1 MIKHYLTLL
10 LLAAIG
16 FGPVSA
22 QNDYFF
28 PKNISFDPDIP
39 TPQEFLGYSIGD
51 MHTRIDRMVAYMEEL
66 GRVSDKADFQIIG
79 YTNERRPQ
87 LVLTITSPDN
97 HKNLDDIQQA
107 QWALIDPEQSRPNT
121 DDHPAIVLLGYNVH
135 GNEPSSTEAAMLT
148 AYYLLAAQ
156 NEETQTFLE
165 NAVVFVDPCFNP
177 DGRDRHSH
185 WANMHQAKNL
195 SPDPLDREHN
205 EVWPGGRTNHY
216 WFDLNR
222 DWLPLAQVESRNR
235 LQFFHQWV
243 PQVVTDYHEM
253 GSNSTYFFEPTER
266 FGSENPLVPR
276 SNYDDLNNLFAEYF
290 SEALHEIGSL
300 YFTKEVY
307 DNSYPGYGS
316 TYPDIHGG
324 LGLVFEQASSRGHV
338 QTTST
343 EPITFPF
350 TIRNHLRTSIAT
362 VRAAVENRE
371 MLFDHQRRFFSDALN
386 DGKKS
391 STKAYV
397 FGDSDDEGKTK
408 AFISLLLQHQIKA
421 YQLED
426 DITIDGQTY
435 QAGQAYA
442 VPSAQSQYRMVQTF
456 FEPVTSF
463 YDSVFYDAS
472 AWTIALAFNMPYD
485 RATSNVSL
493 GSRLAIEDLHRPIPD
508 ISEAK
513 YAYLFE
519 WSDYNAPMALNYL
532 LTKGVNAKSAFEP
545 FTFMVNGEEKTFGYG
560 SVMIP
565 VVDQHFPP
573 YQIFQWV
580 KEASKLARIPIY
592 SVDGGMSTSGKDL
605 GSRSFRTINQ
615 PKVAM
620 LIGEGVSS
628 YEAGEIWHLLDTRYG
643 MSFSKI
649 DVVDFNRV
657 DLNKYNSLVL
667 VSGNYR
673 SIGQSGIDKIREWAS
688 SGGTLIV
695 QRSAIP
701 WAIRAKLV
709 EEKLG
714 SFPSPY
720 PNGETPRYDY
730 VTASERSGARRIGG
744 SVYAADID
752 PTHPL
757 GFGYSD
763 RKINVYRNHT
773 ILLEPNKSP
782 FSTVVQYT
790 DDPLLDG
797 YVHPENLKRLR
808 NTVST
813 MVSPMGRGR
822 AVLFVDNPNFRG
834 FWFGTNRL
842 LMNALFYGEH
852 IGVPR

>member
-1 MIKHYLTLL
+1 MFKRLL
-10 LLAAIG
+10 PFLVLLFFNAPNI
-16 FGPVSA
+16 SA
-22 QNDYFF
+22 QNNYFF
-28 PKNISFDPDIP
+28 PNNITFDPDIP
-39 TPQEFLGYSIGD
+39 SPQQFLGYPVGD

-66 GRVSDKADFQIIG
+66 GRVSDKASFQIIG

-87 LVLTITSPDN
+87 IVLTITSPEN
-97 HKNLDDIQQA
+97 HQNLDNIRQTQM
-107 QWALIDPEQSRPNT
+107 ALINPDQRRPNT
-121 DDHPAIVLLGYNVH
+121 DNQPAILLLGYNVH

-156 NEETQTFLE
+156 NEETQTFLD
-165 NAVVFVDPCFNP
+165 NAVVFIDPCFNP

-235 LQFFHQWV
+235 LEFFHQWV

-276 SNYDDLNNLFAEYF
+276 SNYDDLNNLFAKYF

-362 VRAAVENRE
+362 VRAAVENKE

-391 STKAYV
+391 RTQAYV
-397 FGDSDDEGKTK
+397 FGDADDKGKTK
-408 AFISLLLQHQIKA
+408 AFLELLLRHQIK
-421 YQLED
+421 
-426 DITIDGQTY
+426 TY
-435 QAGQAYA
+435 PLNRDLSLNGKTYEAGKAFA

-472 AWTIALAFNMPYD
+472 AWTVALAFNMPYD
-485 RATSNVSL
+485 KVASGITFGTPL
-493 GSRLAIEDLHRPIPD
+493 TGADLESDVP
-508 ISEAK
+508 SVEEAQ

-519 WSDYNAPMALNYL
+519 WNDYYAPKALNYL
-532 LTKGVNAKSAFEP
+532 LSKGVNAKSAFYP
-545 FTFMVNGEEKTFGYG
+545 FSFMVKGQEKAFGYG
-560 SVMIP
+560 TVMIP
-565 VVDQHFPP
+565 VVDQHHSPQ
-573 YQIFQWV
+573 QILQWIR
-580 KEASKLARIPIY
+580 EASQLAGIPVY
-592 SVDGGMSTSGKDL
+592 SVDGGMSMSGKDL
-605 GSRSFRTINQ
+605 GSRSFQTIKQ

-620 LIGEGVSS
+620 LIGEGVSG

-649 DVVDFNRV
+649 DVNDFNRA
-657 DLNKYNSLVL
+657 DLNKYNSLIL
-667 VSGNYR
+667 VTGSYQ
-673 SIGQSGIDKIREWAS
+673 SIGQRGIDKIKDWAS
-688 SGGTLIV
+688 GGGTLIV

-709 EEKLG
+709 EEKLA
-714 SFPSPY
+714 SFSRPNQ
-720 PNGETPRYDY
+720 NGETLRYDY
-730 VTASERSGARRIGG
+730 VTASERSGSRRIGG
-744 SVYAADID
+744 SVYEADID

-757 GFGYSD
+757 GFGYSG
-763 RKINVYRNHT
+763 RKISVYRNHT
-773 ILLEPNKSP
+773 VFLEPSNSP
-782 FSTVVQYT
+782 YSTVVQYT
-790 DDPLLDG
+790 DTPLLDG
-797 YVHPENLKRLR
+797 YVHPDNLPMLSKA
-808 NTVST
+808 VST
-813 MVSPMGRGR
+813 MVSPIGRGR

-834 FWFGTNRL
+834 FWYGTNRL
-842 LMNALFYGEH
+842 LMNALFFGEH

>member
-1 MIKHYLTLL
+1 MIKRFLPFLIIVLL
-10 LLAAIG
+10 QLN
-16 FGPVSA
+16 VTSA
-22 QNDYFF
+22 QNSYFF
-28 PKNISFDPDIP
+28 PSGLTFDASIP
-39 TPQEFLGYSIGD
+39 TPEQFLGYSVGD
-51 MHTRIDRMVAYMEEL
+51 MHTRIDRMVAYMQEL
-66 GRVSDKADFQIIG
+66 ARVSDKATFQIIG

-87 LVLTITSPDN
+87 IVLTITSPEN
-97 HKNLDDIQQA
+97 HQNLDNIQQA
-107 QWALIDPEQSRPNT
+107 QLALINPDRPKPDT
-121 DDHPAIVLLGYNVH
+121 ESHPAIVLLGYNVH

-156 NEETQTFLE
+156 NEETQNFLD

-195 SPDPLDREHN
+195 SADPLDREHN

-235 LQFFHQWV
+235 LKFFHQWV

-253 GSNSTYFFEPTER
+253 GSNSTYFFEPTEP
-266 FGSENPLVPR
+266 FGSENPIVPR
-276 SNYDDLNNLFAEYF
+276 TNYDDLNNLFAKYF

-371 MLFDHQRRFFSDALN
+371 MLFDHQRTFFEDALN
-386 DGKKS
+386 DGKNS
-391 STKAYV
+391 PTKAYV
-397 FGDSDDEGKTK
+397 FGDPDDGGKTK
-408 AFISLLLQHQIKA
+408 AFLNLLLKHQIKT
-421 YQLED
+421 YPLKSD
-426 DITIDGQTY
+426 LTINGRTY
-435 QAGQAYA
+435 QAGKAYA

-472 AWTIALAFNMPYD
+472 AWTVALAFNMPYD
-485 RATSNVSL
+485 RNGSSL
-493 GSRLAIEDLHRPIPD
+493 SSGTPLSLADLEENIPTVQ
-508 ISEAK
+508 EAK

-519 WSDYNAPMALNYL
+519 WSDYHAPKALNYL
-532 LTKGVNAKSAFEP
+532 LSKGVNAKSAFQP
-545 FTFMVNGEEKTFGYG
+545 FSFLIDGQEKAFGYG
-560 SVMIP
+560 SVMVP
-565 VVDQHFPP
+565 VVDQHHSPQ
-573 YQIFQWV
+573 QILQWV
-580 KEASKLARIPIY
+580 REAGELAGIPVY
-592 SVDGGMSTSGKDL
+592 SVDGGMSMSGKDL
-605 GSRSFRTINQ
+605 GSRSFRTISK
-615 PKVAM
+615 PKIAM
-620 LIGEGVSS
+620 LIGEGVSG
-628 YEAGEIWHLLDTRYG
+628 YEAGEVWHLLDTRYD
-643 MSFSKI
+643 MAFSKI
-649 DVVDFNRV
+649 DVVDFGRV
-657 DLNKYNSLVL
+657 NLNDYNTLIL
-667 VSGNYR
+667 VSGNY
-673 SIGQSGIDKIREWAS
+673 SSLGEAGIKKIKDWTS

-701 WAIRAKLV
+701 WAIRSKIV
-709 EEKLG
+709 NEKIA
-714 SFPSPY
+714 SSTSSPQ
-720 PNGETPRYDY
+720 NGEKPRYDY

-744 SVYAADID
+744 SVYQADID

-773 ILLEPNKSP
+773 VFLEPSSSP
-782 FSTVVQYT
+782 FSNVVQYT
-790 DDPLLDG
+790 EEPLLDG
-797 YVHPENLKRLR
+797 YVHPENLPRLSKA
-808 NTVST
+808 VST
-813 MVSPMGRGR
+813 MVSPVGRGR

-834 FWFGTNRL
+834 FWYGTNRL
-842 LMNALFYGEH
+842 LMNALFFGEH